1 MTAGQGEYG
10 GRKIR
15 EGTVV
20 SDKMEKTVVVAV
32 HSSIRHRLYK
42 KTIRRVKKYMAHDE
56 NETAKTG
63 DLVRIVESAPVSKHK
78 RWRVA
83 EVLTRIE
90 LPEIAPEAIDST
102 LVEDLAA
109 PIAPPVAAAVAVA
122 AEEMGVVQADAPP
135 EALEQTSTAEEVTP
149 SEPEVPPVA
158 EVEPVQA
165 DAPPEALE
173 QISTMDEVTPS
184 EPEVPPVAEVEPVE
198 ADAGP
203 EATEAD
209 E

>member
-1 MTAGQGEYG
+1 VTAGQGAYG

-32 HSSIRHRLYK
+32 HSSIRHPLYK
-42 KTIRRVKKYMAHDE
+42 KTIRRVRKYMAHDE
-56 NETAKTG
+56 NEEAKTG

-78 RWRVA
+78 RWKVA

-102 LVEDLAA
+102 LVEELAA
-109 PIAPPVAAAVAVA
+109 PIAPPVAAAAA
-122 AEEMGVVQADAPP
+122 AESGEQLAASDEVVQEDAGP
-135 EALEQTSTAEEVTP
+135 EALETMEQTASEAAVAPE
-149 SEPEVPPVA
+149 EPEVPPI
-158 EVEPVQA
+158 EQEEPVQ
-165 DAPPEALE
+165 
-173 QISTMDEVTPS
+173 Q
-184 EPEVPPVAEVEPVE
+184 
-198 ADAGP
+198 DAGD
-203 EATEAD
+203 EATEPG

>member
-109 PIAPPVAAAVAVA
+109 PIAPPVTAAVAVA
-122 AEEMGVVQADAPP
+122 AEEMEVVQADAPP

-149 SEPEVPPVA
+149 SEPEVPPMA
-158 EVEPVQA
+158 EEEPVQA

-173 QISTMDEVTPS
+173 QVSTMEEIAPS
-184 EPEVPPVAEVEPVE
+184 EPEVAPMAEEEPVQ

-203 EATEAD
+203 EATEAG

>member
-1 MTAGQGEYG
+1 MTAGQGAYG

-32 HSSIRHRLYK
+32 HSSIRHPLYK

-56 NETAKTG
+56 DEQAKTG
-63 DLVRIVESAPVSKHK
+63 DVVRIVESAPVSKHK

-83 EVLTRIE
+83 EVLTRVE

-102 LVEDLAA
+102 LVEELAA
-109 PIAPPVAAAVAVA
+109 PIAPVATPIAAVEAPAAVETA
-122 AEEMGVVQADAPP
+122 PEEMDVVQADAGP
-135 EALEQTSTAEEVTP
+135 EALEQASTSEEAAP
-149 SEPEVPPVA
+149 SEPEVPPMT
-158 EVEPVQA
+158 EEEPVQ
-165 DAPPEALE
+165 
-173 QISTMDEVTPS
+173 
-184 EPEVPPVAEVEPVE
+184 

-203 EATEAD
+203 EATEAG